1 LSLRAGIRAVLA
13 FCLALA
19 LAACAPELDWRE
31 VSVAEGGFAVLLPG
45 RAQRESRTIDTAAG
59 PLTMTLY
66 AHSLKRWTMG
76 VAYTDLPAAQQ
87 ANAQLDA
94 ARDALLRNIG
104 ASKREE
110 QAVQIGGLPGR
121 QLYAEGVG
129 GARLS
134 ARFLVSG
141 TRLYQIAYVSAGDA
155 LPLADI
161 DMFLASFRLLP

>member
-1 LSLRAGIRAVLA
+1 MRAGAQALLA
-13 FCLALA
+13 LCSALA

-45 RAQRESRTIDTAAG
+45 RAQRESRTLETAAG

-66 AHSLKRWTMG
+66 AHTLKRGTMG
-76 VAYTDLPAAQQ
+76 VAYIELPSAQQ

-104 ASKREE
+104 ASKHEE
-110 QAVQIGGLPGR
+110 QAVQVGGLPGR
-121 QLYAEGVG
+121 QLYAEGLA
-129 GARLS
+129 GARLR

-141 TRLYQIAYVSAGDA
+141 TRLYQIAYVGVGDA
-155 LPLADI
+155 LSMADI
-161 DMFLASFRLLP
+161 DMFLASFRLLR